1 MKYSLPTTA
10 TAPFCPSAVSHSVAV
25 PADASPLRKL
35 ALFVGPGLLV
45 SVGYMDPG
53 NWATAIEAGSRFGY
67 ALLFV
72 VVLASFSGM
81 LLQSLCSR
89 LGIATG
95 RDLAQLSRERYR
107 PGVARGQWL
116 LAELSIVATDLAEVL
131 GAALAF
137 HLLLGVS
144 ITTGV
149 VLTAFDTLIVLAL
162 QGANFRRLEAIVL
175 GLIAT
180 IGACFFVELVL
191 IGPYWPDVAAGLRP
205 SWDTLSSQEPLYL
218 AIGILGATVM
228 PHNLYLHSS
237 VVQTRVSGDDAASK
251 RSAIRFSRLD
261 TIGSLSLALLVN
273 AAILILAAAAFHGSG
288 HTEVVEI
295 QDAYHLLDP
304 LVGGALASFLFGF
317 ALLAAG
323 QSSTFTGTIAGQ
335 VVMEGF
341 LRAKI
346 PCWQR
351 RLITRGLA
359 LVPALIGV
367 LWLGEAAVGK
377 LLVLSQVVLSLQLP
391 FALWPLIRFSS
402 DRGLMGEFVNPR
414 WGQRAGLVV
423 VRPDLGG
430 EPDLAVFLV
439 RLNQGACGA
448 ASPGSGQWPYEKAR
462 RGAGLFQGRSRLT

>member
-191 IGPYWPDVAAGLRP
+191 IGPYWPDVAAGLWP

-367 LWLGEAAVGK
+367 LWLGEGAVGK

-414 WGQRAGLVV
+414 WVSALAWSLFGLIS
-423 VRPDLGG
+423 
-430 EPDLAVFLV
+430 
-439 RLNQGACGA
+439 A
-448 ASPGSGQWPYEKAR
+448 AN
-462 RGAGLFQGRSRLT
+462 LTLLYFWFG

>member
-1 MKYSLPTTA
+1 MPTTA

-191 IGPYWPDVAAGLRP
+191 IKPYWPDVAAGLRP
-205 SWDTLSSQEPLYL
+205 SWDTLGSQEPLYL

-237 VVQTRVSGDDAASK
+237 VVQTRVNGDDAASK
-251 RSAIRFSRLD
+251 RSAIRFSRFD

-273 AAILILAAAAFHGSG
+273 AAILILAAAAFHGTG

-359 LVPALIGV
+359 LVPALLGV
-367 LWLGEAAVGK
+367 LWLGEGAVGK
-377 LLVLSQVVLSLQLP
+377 LLVLSQVLLSLQLP
-391 FALWPLIRFSS
+391 FALWPLIRFSG
-402 DRGLMGEFVNPR
+402 DRGLMGEFVNPP
-414 WGQRAGLVV
+414 WVRALAWLLFGLISAAN
-423 VRPDLGG
+423 
-430 EPDLAVFLV
+430 LALLYFWF
-439 RLNQGACGA
+439 A
-448 ASPGSGQWPYEKAR
+448 
-462 RGAGLFQGRSRLT
+462 

>member
-1 MKYSLPTTA
+1 VKYTLPTTA
-10 TAPFCPSAVSHSVAV
+10 TAPFCPSAVTDSVAI
-25 PADASPLRKL
+25 PANASFLRKL
-35 ALFVGPGLLV
+35 MLFIGPGLLI
-45 SVGYMDPG
+45 SIGYMDPG

-72 VVLASFSGM
+72 VVLASLSGM
-81 LLQSLCSR
+81 VLQNLCSR

-95 RDLAQLSRERYR
+95 RDLAQLSAQRYSR
-107 PGVARGQWL
+107 RVAMGQWM
-116 LAELSIVATDLAEVL
+116 LAELSILATDLAEVL

-149 VLTAFDTLIVLAL
+149 ALTAFDTVIVLAL

-180 IGACFFVELVL
+180 IATCFFIELVL
-191 IGPYWPDVAAGLRP
+191 IKPFWPDVVAGLKP
-205 SWDTLSSQEPLYL
+205 SWDVLSQQEPLYI

-237 VVQTRVSGDDAASK
+237 VVQTRVNGTSTESK
-251 RSAIRFSRLD
+251 ASAIRYARVD
-261 TIGSLSLALLVN
+261 TIASLSMALVIN

-288 HTEVVEI
+288 HADVVEI

-304 LVGGALASFLFGF
+304 LVGGALASVLFGV

-335 VVMEGF
+335 VVLEGF
-341 LRAKI
+341 LNAKI

-351 RLITRGLA
+351 RLITRALA
-359 LVPALIGV
+359 LIPALVGVIGF
-367 LWLGEAAVGK
+367 GDGAVGK
-377 LLVLSQVVLSLQLP
+377 MLVLSQVVLSLQLP
-391 FALWPLIRFSS
+391 FALWPLIRFTS
-402 DRGLMGEFVNPR
+402 DKQLMGPFANNVLT
-414 WGQRAGLVV
+414 QC
-423 VRPDLGG
+423 
-430 EPDLAVFLV
+430 LA
-439 RLNQGACGA
+439 
-448 ASPGSGQWPYEKAR
+448 W
-462 RGAGLFQGRSRLT
+462 GLFGLISAANVMLMMFWVG

>member
-1 MKYSLPTTA
+1 MPTTA

-191 IGPYWPDVAAGLRP
+191 IKPYWPDVAAGLRP
-205 SWDTLSSQEPLYL
+205 AWDTLGSQEPLYL

-237 VVQTRVSGDDAASK
+237 VVQTRVNGDDAASK
-251 RSAIRFSRLD
+251 RSAIRFSRFD

-273 AAILILAAAAFHGSG
+273 AAILILAAAAFHGTG

-359 LVPALIGV
+359 LVPALLGV
-367 LWLGEAAVGK
+367 LWLGEGAVGK
-377 LLVLSQVVLSLQLP
+377 LLVLSQVLLSLQLP
-391 FALWPLIRFSS
+391 FALWPLIRFSG
-402 DRGLMGEFVNPR
+402 DRGLMGEFVNPP
-414 WGQRAGLVV
+414 WVSALAWLLFGLISAAN
-423 VRPDLGG
+423 
-430 EPDLAVFLV
+430 LALLYFWF
-439 RLNQGACGA
+439 A
-448 ASPGSGQWPYEKAR
+448 
-462 RGAGLFQGRSRLT
+462 

>member
-1 MKYSLPTTA
+1 MYKLPTTA
-10 TAPFCPSAVSHSVAV
+10 TAPFCPSAVSHSVTI
-25 PADASPLRKL
+25 PPGASLGRRL
-35 ALFVGPGLLV
+35 MLFLGPGLLV

-72 VVLASFSGM
+72 VVLASLSGM
-81 LLQSLCSR
+81 VLQSLCSR

-95 RDLAQLSRERYR
+95 RDLAQLCRERYR

-116 LAELSIVATDLAEVL
+116 LAELSIIATDLAEVL

-144 ITTGV
+144 LTVGV

-180 IGACFFVELVL
+180 IGACFFIELLLVR
-191 IGPYWPDVAAGLRP
+191 PHWPEVAAGLRP
-205 SWDTLSSQEPLYL
+205 SWEVLSGQEPLYL

-237 VVQTRVSGDDAASK
+237 VVQTRVNGEDEASK
-251 RSAIRFSRLD
+251 RSAIRFARFD

-273 AAILILAAAAFHGSG
+273 GAILVLAAAAFHGNG

-341 LRAKI
+341 LQAKI

-351 RLITRGLA
+351 RLITRALA
-359 LVPALIGV
+359 LAPAIAGV
-367 LWLGEAAVGK
+367 LWLGEGAVGK

-391 FALWPLIRFSS
+391 FALWPLIRFTS
-402 DRGLMGEFVNPR
+402 DRRLMGPFANSLLVALLA
-414 WGQRAGLVV
+414 WALFGLIA
-423 VRPDLGG
+423 
-430 EPDLAVFLV
+430 LA
-439 RLNQGACGA
+439 N
-448 ASPGSGQWPYEKAR
+448 
-462 RGAGLFQGRSRLT
+462 LTLLYFWLA

>member
-116 LAELSIVATDLAEVL
+116 LAELSIIATDLAEVL

-191 IGPYWPDVAAGLRP
+191 IGPYWPDVAAGLWP

-367 LWLGEAAVGK
+367 LWLGEGAVGK

-414 WGQRAGLVV
+414 WVSALAWSLFGLIS
-423 VRPDLGG
+423 
-430 EPDLAVFLV
+430 
-439 RLNQGACGA
+439 A
-448 ASPGSGQWPYEKAR
+448 AN
-462 RGAGLFQGRSRLT
+462 LTLLYFWFG

>member
-1 MKYSLPTTA
+1 MPSTA

-25 PADASPLRKL
+25 PANASPLRKL

-72 VVLASFSGM
+72 VVLASLSGM

-191 IGPYWPDVAAGLRP
+191 IKPYWPDVAAGLRP
-205 SWDTLSSQEPLYL
+205 SWDTLGSQEPLYL

-237 VVQTRVSGDDAASK
+237 VVQTRVNGDDAASK
-251 RSAIRFSRLD
+251 RSAIRFSRFD

-273 AAILILAAAAFHGSG
+273 AAILILAAAAFHGTG

-359 LVPALIGV
+359 LVPALLGV
-367 LWLGEAAVGK
+367 LWLGEGAVGK
-377 LLVLSQVVLSLQLP
+377 LLVLSQVLLSLQLP
-391 FALWPLIRFSS
+391 FALWPLIRFSG
-402 DRGLMGEFVNPR
+402 DRGLMGEFVNPP
-414 WGQRAGLVV
+414 WVSALAWLLFGLISAAN
-423 VRPDLGG
+423 
-430 EPDLAVFLV
+430 LALLYFWF
-439 RLNQGACGA
+439 A
-448 ASPGSGQWPYEKAR
+448 
-462 RGAGLFQGRSRLT
+462 